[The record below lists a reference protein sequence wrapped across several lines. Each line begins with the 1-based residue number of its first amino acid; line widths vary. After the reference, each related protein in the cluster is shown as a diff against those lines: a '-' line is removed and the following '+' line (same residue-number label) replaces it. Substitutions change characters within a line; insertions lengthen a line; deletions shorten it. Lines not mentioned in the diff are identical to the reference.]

1 MQKAGSDGPHGQFAC
16 RAIWRSAGHGSGGDM
31 SGVAMK
37 RIYLAGPEV
46 FLPDAT
52 EIGQAKI
59 ALMRKAGFEGLF
71 PLDQQLELDG
81 LPKLEQARRIS
92 LANEALMRSA
102 DLLIANLTPFRGVSM
117 DSGTAFEVGFMRAL
131 GRPVLG
137 YTNVPGDYRSR
148 AQAFRDRGIPEGD
161 SDAHGIEIEDFGM
174 AENLMIAIAI
184 LESGGSIAECRAPT
198 GSEMADL
205 TAFRQCLEEARRLLF
220 D

>member
-1 MQKAGSDGPHGQFAC
+1 MSHAG
-16 RAIWRSAGHGSGGDM
+16 R
-31 SGVAMK
+31 K

-46 FLPDAT
+46 FLPNAM
-52 EIGQAKI
+52 EVGRAKV
-59 ALMRKAGFEGLF
+59 ALAREVGFEGLF
-71 PLDQQLELDG
+71 PLDQQLDLG
-81 LPKLEQARRIS
+81 HLPKLEQARRIS

-102 DLLIANLTPFRGVSM
+102 DCLIANLTPFRGVSM

-148 AQAFRDRGIPEGD
+148 AEAFRTRGVPFGD
-161 SDAHGIEIEDFGM
+161 CDADGIEIEDFGM

-184 LESGGSIAECRAPT
+184 LENGGSVVEGRAPA

-205 TAFRQCLEEARRLLF
+205 TAFRESLEEARRLLL